1 MSENNDTSN
10 ESNSLGSDSI
20 LQSSRL
26 TGGGVNPVLRSG
38 VLRPSV
44 LGPSV
49 LGAAALGNSNNN
61 SFANVN
67 ANSISNSTATSN
79 NGDDEEDSV
88 SSTTNHN
95 PFMREQKED
104 DEEESTEN
112 ESSAAEGA
120 VGGESAS
127 EKAMEDKKSA
137 DDDEPDERSNP
148 LSLLRKNGLERAN
161 LFAAAKSSMPLV
173 EKSGFVFGQNVHE
186 RVVGEN
192 INPDGVL
199 RTDNSEASC
208 STSGE
213 LLFSSVIR
221 NAAKAGESDKGAT
234 AKENE
239 TKTLTDVA
247 REYEESRAQK
257 RKYEEVETFTGEEN
271 EINIVD
277 VNCKLFAFVNSNWEE
292 RGRGSLRLNDSKN
305 EQECSRV
312 VFRTSGNLRLL
323 LNTKVWAGMV
333 AQRPSNKS
341 LRLTAMDNTGK
352 IKIFL
357 VMGRPADMALLHKEL
372 LERIELRKISHPE
385 ECRAPAETK
394 NGIGSVAN
402 HEEEAKEAEATAVPD
417 NEDCTEPSPKKPVVN
432 EGKN

>member
-44 LGPSV
+44 LGSSV
-49 LGAAALGNSNNN
+49 SGAAALANSNNN
-61 SFANVN
+61 SLGN
-67 ANSISNSTATSN
+67 ANASSNSTATVN
-79 NGDDEEDSV
+79 NVDGDEEDSV

-95 PFMREQKED
+95 PFMREQKDD
-104 DEEESTEN
+104 DEEAEN
-112 ESSAAEGA
+112 NEASADEGA
-120 VGGESAS
+120 VGGDAANDS
-127 EKAMEDKKSA
+127 ETTDDKKAA
-137 DDDEPDERSNP
+137 DDDEPDERTDP
-148 LSLLRKNGLERAN
+148 LTLLRKNGLERAN
-161 LFAAAKSSMPLV
+161 LFAAAKNSIPLV

-192 INPDGVL
+192 VNPEGAAK
-199 RTDNSEASC
+199 SENADAGC
-208 STSGE
+208 STSAE
-213 LLFSSVIR
+213 LLFSSVIQ
-221 NAAKAGESDKGAT
+221 NAAKAGESDKGA
-234 AKENE
+234 APKDNE

-357 VMGRPADMALLHKEL
+357 VMGRPADMSLLHKEL
-372 LERIELRKISHPE
+372 IKRIELRKASHPE

-394 NGIGSVAN
+394 NGVESGAN
-402 HEEEAKEAEATAVPD
+402 HEEEAKEAEATAVPE
-417 NEDCTEPSPKKPVVN
+417 NEDCTQPSPKKSLAT
-432 EGKN
+432 EGEK

>member
-49 LGAAALGNSNNN
+49 LGAAALSSSNNN
-61 SFANVN
+61 SLANLN
-67 ANSISNSTATSN
+67 ANAISNSTATSN
-79 NGDDEEDSV
+79 NVERDEEDSE

-104 DEEESTEN
+104 EEGSNNGTIVE
-112 ESSAAEGA
+112 EGA
-120 VGGESAS
+120 AGGETGNDN
-127 EKAMEDKKSA
+127 KTTDDKKAA
-137 DDDEPDERSNP
+137 DDDEPDERSDP

-161 LFAAAKSSMPLV
+161 LFAAAKNSIPRV

-186 RVVGEN
+186 RVLGET
-192 INPDGVL
+192 INLESAARSDK
-199 RTDNSEASC
+199 SEASC

-213 LLFSSVIR
+213 LLFSSVIQ
-221 NAAKAGESDKGAT
+221 NAAKAGENDKHAT
-234 AKENE
+234 PKENE

-257 RKYEEVETFTGEEN
+257 RKFEEVETFTGEEN

-277 VNCKLFAFVNSNWEE
+277 VSCKLFAFVNSNWEE
-292 RGRGSLRLNDSKN
+292 RGRGSLRLNDSKK

-357 VMGRPADMALLHKEL
+357 VMGRPADMSLLHKEL
-372 LERIELRKISHPE
+372 IVRIELRKVSHPE
-385 ECRAPAETK
+385 ECQSPAETK
-394 NGIGSVAN
+394 NGVGSTEN

-417 NEDCTEPSPKKPVVN
+417 QEECTEPSPKRSMDREKRN
-432 EGKN
+432 

>member
-26 TGGGVNPVLRSG
+26 AAAAANPIIRSG

-49 LGAAALGNSNNN
+49 LGAGALGNSTT
-61 SFANVN
+61 AN
-67 ANSISNSTATSN
+67 AITNSTAASN
-79 NGDDEEDSV
+79 NGERDEDDSV

-95 PFMREQKED
+95 PFMREQKDDD
-104 DEEESTEN
+104 DEEEPEN
-112 ESSAAEGA
+112 NEAACAVEGA
-120 VGGESAS
+120 VGGEVAEESKLAN
-127 EKAMEDKKSA
+127 EKKQHE
-137 DDDEPDERSNP
+137 DDETDERTDP
-148 LSLLRKNGLERAN
+148 LTMLRKNGLERAN
-161 LFAAAKSSMPLV
+161 LFAAAKNSIPLV

-186 RVVGEN
+186 RVLGEN
-192 INPDGVL
+192 VKPDGGAVG
-199 RTDNSEASC
+199 SENAEACGS
-208 STSGE
+208 STCGD
-213 LLFSSVIR
+213 LLFSSVIQ
-221 NAAKAGESDKGAT
+221 NAAKSGENDNKGAT
-234 AKENE
+234 PKENE

-271 EINIVD
+271 ERNIVD
-277 VNCKLFAFVNSNWEE
+277 LSCKLFAFVNSNWEE

-312 VFRTSGNLRLL
+312 VFRTCGNLRLL

-372 LERIELRKISHPE
+372 LARIELRKLSHPE
-385 ECRAPAETK
+385 ECSAPAETK
-394 NGIGSVAN
+394 NGVGSTAE
-402 HEEEAKEAEATAVPD
+402 HEDEVKEAAATAVPD
-417 NEDCTEPSPKKPVVN
+417 HEEPTEPSPKKSLN
-432 EGKN
+432 TEKEN